1 MDLFRT
7 QRGMLNQAFAQV
19 REVSVRVSVGSHTLV
34 DLTDMHISPRDI
46 FHCQHPQ
53 HNPWCVTATD
63 SQDKAAT
70 GSYRR
75 TSIAGDCSRS
85 RPCDGI
91 SIIKHLKIHRLSPNG
106 ISLTTGRVGCGD
118 LPKPSYTR
126 PALSA
131 GLGDNAEI

>member
-1 MDLFRT
+1 MDLFRM

-34 DLTDMHISPRDI
+34 DLTDMHTSPRDI
-46 FHCQHPQ
+46 FPCQRPQ

-70 GSYRR
+70 RSYRR
-75 TSIAGDCSRS
+75 TSIAGDCGRR

-91 SIIKHLKIHRLSPNG
+91 SIIKYFKIHGLSPNG
-106 ISLTTGRVGCGD
+106 ISLTTGRIGCEE
-118 LPKPSYTR
+118 
-126 PALSA
+126 LSQ
-131 GLGDNAEI
+131 L